1 MRRLVLASYDK
12 IMLKIN
18 AVIMLQKRGEPAMR
32 NLTIGMD
39 LGDKKHVVSI
49 LDEDGAIVKSCLLDN
64 VQTSIITFF
73 KKYKGSTIA
82 IEAGTHSPWISRELK
97 ALGCNVLVGNPRKLR
112 SIWNSDDKTDVHDSE
127 MLARIARFDSGLLYP
142 ITHRNEQA
150 QADLEL
156 LKARDMLVK
165 TRTSLINHVRG
176 AVKSFGE
183 RLPKCSAASF
193 YKQCRD
199 FLPENLKTVLQAIL
213 ETIEHITGR
222 IKEFDRRIEKISR
235 EVYPETELLKA
246 IGGVGPLTALAY
258 VLILEEPGRF
268 GKGRQVGKFLGLTP
282 RRDQSGETDKQLRI
296 TKAGNRFLRRL
307 LVGAAQYIL
316 GPFGPDCNL
325 RRFGLR
331 LAERGGK
338 NAKKRA
344 VVAVARK
351 LAVLMH
357 HLWRNGEVY
366 DPFCK
371 SHRVEMK
378 NAA

>member
-1 MRRLVLASYDK
+1 
-12 IMLKIN
+12 
-18 AVIMLQKRGEPAMR
+18 MR
-32 NLTIGMD
+32 NVTIGMD
-39 LGDKKHVVSI
+39 LGDKKHVITI
-49 LDEDGAIVKSCLLDN
+49 LDEDGVIIKSCSLN
-64 VQTSIITFF
+64 NARASII
-73 KKYKGSTIA
+73 KYFRKYQGSTVA
-82 IEAGTHSPWISRELK
+82 IEAGTHSPWISREIK

-112 SIWNSDDKTDVHDSE
+112 SIWNSDDKADVHDAE
-127 MLARIARFDSGLLYP
+127 MLARIARFDPELLYP
-142 ITHRNEQA
+142 IAHRSERT

-193 YKQCRD
+193 HKQSLD
-199 FLPENLKTVLQAIL
+199 FLPENLKTVLQVIL
-213 ETIEHITGR
+213 KTIEDITDR
-222 IKEFDRRIEKISR
+222 IKELNRRIEKISR
-235 EVYPETELLKA
+235 ENYPETELLQA

-258 VLILEEPGRF
+258 VLVLEEPGRF

-316 GPFGPDCNL
+316 GPFGPDCHL
-325 RRFGLR
+325 RQFGLR

-338 NAKKRA
+338 SAKKRA

-357 HLWRNGEVY
+357 RLWRNGEVY
-366 DPFCK
+366 DPFY
-371 SHRVEMK
+371 RTGMIK
-378 NAA
+378 NAV

>member
-1 MRRLVLASYDK
+1 
-12 IMLKIN
+12 
-18 AVIMLQKRGEPAMR
+18 MR
-32 NLTIGMD
+32 NVTIGMD
-39 LGDKKHVVSI
+39 LGDKKHVITI
-49 LDEDGAIVKSCLLDN
+49 LDEDGVITKSYSLRN
-64 VQTSIITFF
+64 VRSSIIKYF
-73 KKYKGSTIA
+73 KKYQGSTVA
-82 IEAGTHSPWISRELK
+82 IEAGTHSPWISREIK

-112 SIWNSDDKTDVHDSE
+112 AIWNSVDKADVHDSE
-127 MLARIARFDSGLLYP
+127 MLARIARFDPGLLYP
-142 ITHRNEQA
+142 ITHRSEQA

-165 TRTSLINHVRG
+165 TRTNLINHVRG

-193 YKQCRD
+193 HKQCRD
-199 FLPENLKTVLQAIL
+199 FLPENLKTVLQAVV

-222 IKEFDRRIEKISR
+222 IKEFDRQLEKISR

-258 VLILEEPGRF
+258 LLVLEEPSRF

-296 TKAGNRFLRRL
+296 TKAGNPFLRRL

-331 LAERGGK
+331 LMEKGGK
-338 NAKKRA
+338 NAKKWA

-357 HLWRNGEVY
+357 HLWRNGVVY
-366 DPFCK
+366 DPFYK
-371 SHRVEMK
+371 SHKMVLK
-378 NAA
+378 NAV

>member
-1 MRRLVLASYDK
+1 MIRLVLASYDK
-12 IMLKIN
+12 IMLKIK
-18 AVIMLQKRGEPAMR
+18 AVVMLHKRGEPAMR
-32 NLTIGMD
+32 NVTIGMD
-39 LGDKKHVVSI
+39 LGDTKHVITI
-49 LDEDGAIVKSCLLDN
+49 LDEEGVIARSCSLDN
-64 VQTSIITFF
+64 VRASIVKFF
-73 KKYKGSTIA
+73 KKYQGSTVA
-82 IEAGTHSPWISRELK
+82 IEAGTHSPWISREIK

-112 SIWNSDDKTDVHDSE
+112 SIWNSDDKADVHDSE
-127 MLARIARFDSGLLYP
+127 MLARIARFDPELLYP
-142 ITHRNEQA
+142 IAHRSKQA
-150 QADLEL
+150 QTDLEL

-183 RLPKCSAASF
+183 RLPKCSAESF
-193 YKQCRD
+193 HKQCRD
-199 FLPENLKTVLQAIL
+199 FLPENLKAVLQVII
-213 ETIEHITGR
+213 ETIEHITDR
-222 IKEFDRRIEKISR
+222 IKEFGRQIEKISR

-258 VLILEEPGRF
+258 VLVLEEPGRF
-268 GKGRQVGKFLGLTP
+268 SKGRQVGKFLGLTP

-316 GPFGPDCNL
+316 GPFGPDCHL
-325 RRFGLR
+325 RQFGLR

-338 NAKKRA
+338 SAKKRA

-357 HLWRNGEVY
+357 RLWRNGEIY
-366 DPFCK
+366 DPLYK
-371 SHRVEMK
+371 EAMIK
-378 NAA
+378 NIV

>member
-1 MRRLVLASYDK
+1 MIRLVLASYDK
-12 IMLKIN
+12 IMLKIK
-18 AVIMLQKRGEPAMR
+18 AVIMLHKRGEPAMR
-32 NLTIGMD
+32 NVTIGMD
-39 LGDKKHVVSI
+39 LGDTKHVITI
-49 LDEDGAIVKSCLLDN
+49 LDEEGVIARSCSLDN
-64 VQTSIITFF
+64 VRASIVKFF
-73 KKYKGSTIA
+73 KKYQGSTVA
-82 IEAGTHSPWISRELK
+82 IEAGTHSPWISREIK

-112 SIWNSDDKTDVHDSE
+112 SIWNSDDKADVHDSE
-127 MLARIARFDSGLLYP
+127 MLARIARFDPELLYP
-142 ITHRNEQA
+142 IAHRSKQA
-150 QADLEL
+150 QTDLEL

-183 RLPKCSAASF
+183 RLPKCSAESF
-193 YKQCRD
+193 HKQCRD
-199 FLPENLKTVLQAIL
+199 FLPENLKAVLQVII
-213 ETIEHITGR
+213 ETIEHITDR
-222 IKEFDRRIEKISR
+222 IKEFGRRIEKISR

-316 GPFGPDCNL
+316 GPFGPDCHL

-338 NAKKRA
+338 SAKKRA

-357 HLWRNGEVY
+357 RLWRNGEVY
-366 DPFCK
+366 DPFYK
-371 SHRVEMK
+371 SAMIR

>member
-1 MRRLVLASYDK
+1 MNNV
-12 IMLKIN
+12 
-18 AVIMLQKRGEPAMR
+18 
-32 NLTIGMD
+32 TIGMD
-39 LGDKKHVVSI
+39 LGDKNHVITI
-49 LDEDGAIVKSCLLDN
+49 LDEDGVIVRSCSLDN
-64 VQTSIITFF
+64 DQTSIIKFF
-73 KKYKGSTIA
+73 KKYQGSTVA
-82 IEAGTHSPWISRELK
+82 IEAGTHSPWISREIK

-112 SIWNSDDKTDVHDSE
+112 SIWNSDDKADVHDSE
-127 MLARIARFDSGLLYP
+127 MLARIARFDPELLYP
-142 ITHRNEQA
+142 IAHRSKQA
-150 QADLEL
+150 QTDLEL

-183 RLPKCSAASF
+183 RLPKCSAESF
-193 YKQCRD
+193 HKQCRD
-199 FLPENLKTVLQAIL
+199 FLPENLKAVLQVII
-213 ETIEHITGR
+213 ETIEHITDR
-222 IKEFDRRIEKISR
+222 IKEFGRRIEKISR

-338 NAKKRA
+338 SAKKRA

-357 HLWRNGEVY
+357 RLWRNGEVY
-366 DPFCK
+366 DPFYK
-371 SHRVEMK
+371 SAMIR

>member
-1 MRRLVLASYDK
+1 MRRPVLASYDK

-18 AVIMLQKRGEPAMR
+18 AVIMLQKRGEPTMS
-32 NLTIGMD
+32 NVTVGMD
-39 LGDKKHVVSI
+39 LGDKNHVLTI
-49 LDEDGAIVKSCLLDN
+49 LNEAGVIVESCSLDN
-64 VQTSIITFF
+64 VRASIIKFF
-73 KKYKGSTIA
+73 KKYQGSTVA
-82 IEAGTHSPWISRELK
+82 IEAGTHSPWICRELK

-112 SIWNSDDKTDVHDSE
+112 SIWNSDDKADVHDSE
-127 MLARIARFDSGLLYP
+127 MLARIARFDSELLYP
-142 ITHRNEQA
+142 ITHRSQQA

-183 RLPKCSAASF
+183 RLPKCSAESF
-193 YKQCRD
+193 HKQCRD
-199 FLPENLKTVLQAIL
+199 FLPENLKTVLETVV
-213 ETIEHITGR
+213 ETIEHITDR
-222 IKEFDRRIEKISR
+222 IKEFGRRIEKISR

-258 VLILEEPGRF
+258 VLVLEEPGRF
-268 GKGRQVGKFLGLTP
+268 SKGRQVGKFLGLTP

-316 GPFGPDCNL
+316 GPFGPDCHL

-338 NAKKRA
+338 SAKKRA

-357 HLWRNGEVY
+357 RLWRNGEIY
-366 DPFCK
+366 DPFYR
-371 SHRVEMK
+371 SAMIK